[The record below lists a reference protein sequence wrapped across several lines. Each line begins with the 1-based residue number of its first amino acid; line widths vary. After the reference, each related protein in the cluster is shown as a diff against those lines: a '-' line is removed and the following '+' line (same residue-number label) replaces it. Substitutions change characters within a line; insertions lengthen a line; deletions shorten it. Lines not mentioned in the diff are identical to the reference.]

1 MKRKSLRI
9 TRYIIIGLMAAAV
22 GLIVANAVKAD
33 AETDAQLAEIDS
45 FIENHTSDKHY
56 KAEIEPE
63 TVSLTYSAYLA
74 QKAENEAVTE
84 SQTEEQTEQQT
95 PDLYSMDVWELGSY
109 LYGISELDTTR
120 TLKLITYEGYG
131 AESPLSYYV
140 ACCCW
145 VRCQENYFG
154 FDNLYSSFGGADT
167 SYNEWMDEIEIA
179 DYAYDALWQCYM
191 NPSYVTSCNGMEC
204 PAEYVYAEFD
214 GRYMIY
220 VW

>member
-33 AETDAQLAEIDS
+33 AESDAQLAEIDS
-45 FIENHTSDKHY
+45 FIESHTPKTHY

-63 TVSLTYSAYLA
+63 TVQLTYSAYLA
-74 QKAENEAVTE
+74 EKAEEEAETE
-84 SQTEEQTEQQT
+84 PQE
-95 PDLYSMDVWELGSY
+95 PDIYSMDVWQLGSY

-120 TLKLITYEGYG
+120 TLKLISYEGYG
-131 AESPLSYYV
+131 ESALSYYV

-145 VRCQENYFG
+145 VRCTNGYLG

-214 GRYMIY
+214 GSYTIY